1 MSVKKFPQESSQLEA
16 KIIKGRSS
24 WELLFS
30 STIQSTSFLWRVEET
45 GRVILNHRA
54 PWRKPG
60 RSELEGLVLG
70 AAVAEGRGWKK
81 QEVWTGQKG
90 DVAVLA
96 PGMVPGQ
103 DLSFPFAK
111 RSIQVIASSW
121 SRSLPS

>member
-1 MSVKKFPQESSQLEA
+1 MSVEKFPQESSQLEA

-24 WELLFS
+24 WEFLFPS
-30 STIQSTSFLWRVEET
+30 AVLSTGFLWRAEET

-60 RSELEGLVLG
+60 RSELEGLDLG
-70 AAVAEGRGWKK
+70 AAVAEDRGWKK
-81 QEVWTGQKG
+81 QEVWTRQRG

-103 DLSFPFAK
+103 DLSFLFAK
-111 RSIQVIASSW
+111 RSIQLIASSW
-121 SRSLPS
+121 SLPS